1 MKSNFRVQV
10 YMVGV
15 DKDRAKQLRK
25 TLRFFVRGAGR
36 ETKRDMMRRAHEGE
50 RVLVYET
57 NDDEDA
63 KRAAQS
69 ISDGGATVEID
80 GLKPPEEPF

>member
-1 MKSNFRVQV
+1 MKSTFRVQV

-25 TLRFFVRGAGR
+25 TLRFFVPGAGK
-36 ETKRDMMRRAHEGE
+36 EAKRDMMRRADQGE
-50 RVLVYET
+50 RVLVYQT

-63 KRAAQS
+63 KQAAQS
-69 ISDGGATVEID
+69 ISDGGATVEVD